1 MTLALDADVLSGAV
15 GVAGAA
21 RGADSGLAGLS
32 GVALLGGDAGG
43 LALTGTTLLPLI
55 QFSASVTRSQSFLSR
70 RLKNQVYTTQAFL
83 PEKKN
88 LKTKKTQNHF

>member
-55 QFSASVTRSQSFLSR
+55 QFSAPVTRSQNFLSG
-70 RLKNQVYTTQAFL
+70 RLKNRVYTRLFY
-83 PEKKN
+83 PKDN
-88 LKTKKTQNHF
+88 LKTKKTQGPF

>member
-55 QFSASVTRSQSFLSR
+55 QFSASVTRSQNFLSG
-70 RLKNQVYTTQAFL
+70 RLKNRVYTCTIQPSF
-83 PEKKN
+83 
-88 LKTKKTQNHF
+88 

>member
-55 QFSASVTRSQSFLSR
+55 QFSASVTRSQKFLSG
-70 RLKNQVYTTQAFL
+70 RLKNQVYTRLFC
-83 PEKKN
+83 PFKKSEDQ
-88 LKTKKTQNHF
+88 KKTQGPF

>member
-21 RGADSGLAGLS
+21 GGADSGLAGLS

-55 QFSASVTRSQSFLSR
+55 QFSASVTRAQSFLSGR
-70 RLKNQVYTTQAFL
+70 IKNQVYTNQAFL
-83 PEKKN
+83 PV
-88 LKTKKTQNHF
+88 